1 MLNVNSMPQDSLQNL
16 KTFPSWNS
24 GLLLASK
31 ELDNMLLVVTPGM
44 GERDVVKLQQV
55 GVPDARVL
63 FFLLSLSERF
73 GKKSEQSDENRPFRP
88 HDKVTGVFRA
98 VKMSLR

>member
-31 ELDNMLLVVTPGM
+31 ELASMLLVVTPRM

-63 FFLLSLSERF
+63 FFFAIFLRSNATSSF
-73 GKKSEQSDENRPFRP
+73 PKRPI
-88 HDKVTGVFRA
+88 
-98 VKMSLR
+98 